1 MIRRPAPLSL
11 PAGLSCLLLLAAAP
25 DRSVGQELDVPYVP
39 TPPDVVAQMLEL
51 AQPTARD
58 TLYDLGSGDGRIVI
72 TAAERYGTPGVGVE
86 LDSGRVATA
95 RQNAREA
102 GVTDMVRF
110 VRGDLFDADVS
121 TADVV
126 TLYLFPEVNRKLRP
140 KLYGQLDPG
149 DRVVSHDFNM
159 GEWSPDSVVRMGEGQ
174 FGGSTVY
181 YWVMPADVGGTWE
194 MTLPDGTTV
203 TVRLDQRFQELRAS
217 FPEHRGGRIT
227 GGRVRAD
234 TVRFTLREVA
244 GRGPIRMSGT
254 HRDGRIEGTTARG
267 ERWSAE
273 LVEDTDGSILEWEES
288 GQSSSPDP

>member
-1 MIRRPAPLSL
+1 MTERRVPRPFVV
-11 PAGLSCLLLLAAAP
+11 GLACALLLAAAP
-25 DRSVGQELDVPYVP
+25 ERSAGQELDVPYVP
-39 TPPDVVAQMLEL
+39 TPPEVVAQMLEL
-51 AQPTARD
+51 AQPTPRD

-102 GVTDMVRF
+102 GVTEMVRF
-110 VRGDLFDADVS
+110 IRGDLFDADVS
-121 TADVV
+121 PASVV

-140 KLYGQLDPG
+140 KLYEQLEPG

-159 GEWSPDSVVRMGEGQ
+159 GEWSPDSVVRMGDGQ

-194 MTLPDGTTV
+194 LTLPDGTAV
-203 TVRLDQRFQELRAS
+203 RMRLDQRFQELRAS
-217 FPEHRGGRIT
+217 FPEQSGGRIT

-234 TVRFTLREVA
+234 TIRFTLRDVA

-254 HRDGRIEGTTARG
+254 HRDGRIQGTTARG
-267 ERWSAE
+267 ESWSAE
-273 LVEDTDGSILEWEES
+273 FVEESGGSVLEWEES
-288 GQSSSPDP
+288 GEG